1 MISYHFEWAKSMA
14 IILTVT
20 LELIF
25 RKNADNKMWCGV
37 YLFDHLGD
45 ISNVTTT

>member
-1 MISYHFEWAKSMA
+1 MISHHFEWAKSMA

-37 YLFDHLGD
+37 YICLITL
-45 ISNVTTT
+45 VTSLM